1 MMKTEWNLNQ
11 LKEKDFQEERKLW
24 KSKVKAFTDKYKK
37 DNSYLTDPK
46 ELLKALN
53 ELEELERNYG
63 TTPNELFYYW
73 LKSEKNKND
82 PEIKAKYN
90 QIEELSI
97 EIANELQFFLLNLAK
112 TENKDIFL
120 NNKTLEPY
128 KHFLETLFE
137 NEKYLLTDKEEKI
150 LNLKSQTSYSFWID
164 MVERF
169 LTKEERIIKD
179 KKRTYEELLSLMT
192 GKDKELRDQAAIAFN
207 DILNNNIDVA
217 EAEINAILTNKK
229 VNDKLRNFERPDKAR
244 HVADDIDTEVV
255 DTLVQTVEENFQ
267 ISRKYYEL
275 KAKLLKQDKLKYHE
289 RAVEYGDITKEYSY
303 EDSINLTKKVFEKLD
318 ERFKE
323 LLDMFIKNEQID
335 VYPKKSK
342 HGGAFCVYLLKSQP
356 TFILLN
362 HTNKLKDVLTIAHE
376 LGHAI
381 NNELIK
387 EKQNS
392 LNFGT
397 PTSTAEV
404 ASTFMEDFVLQELL
418 KDADDELKLTLLM
431 QKLDSDINSII
442 RQIACYKFEQ
452 ELHKNFKESG
462 YLSKEEIGKLFQ
474 KNMRSYMG
482 DFVEQTEDS
491 KNWWVYW
498 GHIRRFFYVYS
509 YSSGLLISKAMQN
522 LVKQDKNNIEKVKE
536 FLAAGTS
543 DSPKNIFKKI
553 GIDITK
559 KEFWETGLQEV
570 KDLLQETQTLAKK
583 LGKI

>member
-431 QKLDSDINSII
+431 QKLGSDINSII
-442 RQIACYKFEQ
+442 RQRACYKFEQ
-452 ELHKNFKESG
+452 ELHKNFKE
-462 YLSKEEIGKLFQ
+462 
-474 KNMRSYMG
+474 
-482 DFVEQTEDS
+482 
-491 KNWWVYW
+491 
-498 GHIRRFFYVYS
+498 
-509 YSSGLLISKAMQN
+509 
-522 LVKQDKNNIEKVKE
+522 
-536 FLAAGTS
+536 
-543 DSPKNIFKKI
+543 
-553 GIDITK
+553 
-559 KEFWETGLQEV
+559 
-570 KDLLQETQTLAKK
+570 
-583 LGKI
+583 